1 MGAFSINTNQSSYQ
15 VTFKTYLLV
24 AITYAVVVLSC
35 LFGSLYIGYQKL
47 DAVGPDPALV
57 ESMID
62 KGFVAYASRN
72 WESYFLAS
80 LLQSVA
86 IYAVGFLLFFV
97 LVQRHLI
104 AIAEFIRGNKLLDGP
119 ELLDLSRGRFAI
131 VPDEVVYLQKSI
143 NRMLMTIRSN
153 YKDLKASAEEI
164 RRSELEHQRILD
176 NLQDTYYRVDVSGLF
191 LYVSASS
198 EQLLGYRPEEVVGRV
213 HMGDLYEQPDERKL
227 FLKTLNESGGRL
239 AQWHTRLLHKDG
251 SIVHVAT
258 SARALTDINGE
269 TIGIEG
275 ITRDITEQR
284 YASER
289 LFKEKE
295 LAQVTLKSIADAVI
309 TTDESGY
316 VTFMNPVAEKLTDCS
331 NESDIGRS
339 IQELF
344 HIVEES
350 TRLVQDNPVT
360 TSLQRNE
367 VIHLLGDWL
376 LVNRNSNEFFVEMNV
391 SPLVSYGGEVFGAVV
406 VFRDVSE
413 TREVDRK
420 IQWQARHDPLTGLF
434 NRNELQKRLADCIH
448 NVSGKDSSTFLY
460 MDLDRFKIVN
470 DTCGH
475 VAGDSLLRQL
485 SFLLKKQ
492 IRSNDVLARVGGDE
506 FGLLLSS
513 CPIDQAVHIAENIRE
528 SIRDFRFSWNDKIFE
543 TGVSI
548 GLVTIDQRVHSVTD
562 VLSMADLACYTS
574 KNKGRNRIHIYKMDD
589 HQQAKYQQ
597 EVQWVGEINA
607 AFEEDRFR
615 LFYQPI
621 RPLAECGADAVYNE
635 LSLRMI
641 GEGGELIPPS
651 SFLSAAERYNLMS
664 RIDHWVFSKTLEFIV
679 AFSRGRGVFAVN
691 VSATSMSDE
700 EFHRFITRE
709 MERLAVDPAQ
719 ICFEMSESAAIT
731 HLSNA
736 NYFINYVKNLGC
748 SFGIDGF
755 GSGLSSMIHLKNL
768 PVDYLKIDG
777 NIIKDVTTDP
787 IDCLMVESINSMA
800 HKMGLKTVAEHV
812 ENREVY
818 EKVKSMGI
826 DYGQGFY
833 FDKPKPLVSD
843 SVVKI
848 AE

>member
-1 MGAFSINTNQSSYQ
+1 MGM
-15 VTFKTYLLV
+15 
-24 AITYAVVVLSC
+24 
-35 LFGSLYIGYQKL
+35 LYIGYQSVVITGVPEGTPELGSKF
-47 DAVGPDPALV
+47 
-57 ESMID
+57 S
-62 KGFVAYASRN
+62 FSAYA
-72 WESYFLAS
+72 
-80 LLQSVA
+80 QSHWSSFIGPSFVSA
-86 IYAVGFLLFFV
+86 CLIYGVGFLLFYW

-104 AIAEFIRGNKLLDGP
+104 HIAQFVRGNKLGDEP
-119 ELLDLSRGRFAI
+119 ELLDLNSGRFSI
-131 VPDEVVYLQKSI
+131 IPDEFVYLQESI
-143 NRMLMTIRSN
+143 NNMLRTISSN
-153 YKDLKASAEEI
+153 YKDLTVSANEI
-164 RRSELEHQRILD
+164 KRSELEHQRILD
-176 NLQDTYYRVDVSGLF
+176 NLQDTYYRVDASGLF
-191 LYVSASS
+191 LYVSSS
-198 EQLLGYRPEEVVGRV
+198 GEQLLGYKPEEVVGCVR
-213 HMGDLYEQPDERKL
+213 MADLYAEPEERET
-227 FLKTLNESGGRL
+227 FLSELMDGGGKL
-239 AQWHTRLLHKDG
+239 AQWNTKLLHKDG
-251 SIVHVAT
+251 SIVYVAT
-258 SARALTDINGE
+258 SARTITDARGE
-269 TIGIEG
+269 MAGVEG

-309 TTDESGY
+309 TTDESGH
-316 VTFMNPVAEKLTDCS
+316 VTFMNPVAEMLTDCS
-331 NESDIGRS
+331 NESDMGRDIS
-339 IQELF
+339 ELF

-350 TRLVQDNPVT
+350 TRLVKDDPVSKSLNDNVEI
-360 TSLQRNE
+360 R
-367 VIHLLGDWL
+367 LLGDCL
-376 LVNRNSNEFFVEMNV
+376 LVNRSSNEFYVEMTV
-391 SPLVSYGGEVFGAVV
+391 SPLVSSQGELFGTVV

-413 TREVDRK
+413 SREVDRK

-448 NVSGKDSSTFLY
+448 NISGKNSSTFLY

-548 GLVTIDQRVHSVTD
+548 GVVTIDQRVHSVTD

-574 KNKGRNRIHIYKMDD
+574 KNKGRNRIHIFKLDD
-589 HQQAKYQQ
+589 QQQAQYQQ
-597 EVQWVGEINA
+597 EVQWVGEINS
-607 AFEEDRFR
+607 AFEENRFQ

-621 RPLAECGADAVYNE
+621 RTLNGGQNE
-635 LSLRMI
+635 PIYHELTLRMI
-641 GEGGELIPPS
+641 GQNGELIPPS
-651 SFLSAAERYNLMS
+651 SFLSSAERYNLMS
-664 RIDHWVFSKTLEFIV
+664 RIDHWVFSKTLEFIASYSGV
-679 AFSRGRGVFAVN
+679 SGVFALN
-691 VSATSMSDE
+691 VSAGSMSDE
-700 EFHRFITRE
+700 EFHRFIADE
-709 MERLAVDPAQ
+709 MKRLAVDPAQ
-719 ICFEMSESAAIT
+719 ICFEVSESAAIT
-731 HLSNA
+731 HLSHA
-736 NYFINYVKNLGC
+736 NHFINYVKDLGC

-777 NIIKDVTTDP
+777 NIVKDVIADP
-787 IDCLMVESINSMA
+787 IDCLMMESINNMA
-800 HKMGLKTVAEHV
+800 HKMGLKTVAEHI
-812 ENREVY
+812 ESREIY

-833 FDKPKPLVSD
+833 FDRPKQLVSD

-848 AE
+848 VS